1 MKKEK
6 IMDKKS
12 LDKKESKKKPYVKP
26 WIKVIKVDVESQIM
40 VTSPKVRIGGDA
52 GKPPYTIVP
61 STEDNEDT
69 DLNFS

>member
-1 MKKEK
+1 
-6 IMDKKS
+6 MDKKS

-40 VTSPKVRIGGDA
+40 VTSPNMRIGGDA

-61 STEDNEDT
+61 PPEDTDNT